1 VDRRYFVN
9 STAATGDTQ
18 DAENCIGSTA
28 GNTQSAG
35 VPNTDRSSDLYPL
48 NSLILI
54 LYILPIL
61 YRIRNKVDVVA
72 PI

>member
-1 VDRRYFVN
+1 VGKVADTDSGNTKLYAVDRRYFVN

-35 VPNTDRSSDLYPL
+35 VPNTYRSSDLYPL
-48 NSLILI
+48 NSF
-54 LYILPIL
+54 
-61 YRIRNKVDVVA
+61 
-72 PI
+72 